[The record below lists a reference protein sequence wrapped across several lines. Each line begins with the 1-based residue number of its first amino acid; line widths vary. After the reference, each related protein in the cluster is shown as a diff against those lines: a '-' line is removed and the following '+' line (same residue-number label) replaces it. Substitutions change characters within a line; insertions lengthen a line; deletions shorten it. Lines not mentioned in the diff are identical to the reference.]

1 MPVSKLPGQ
10 FPLERREFVEWVYCG
25 NVFKT
30 DAILAGMGDKYQEA
44 WRQVV
49 DSYEQRTGQPF
60 EPSKFLELIL
70 GAPKR
75 VSKETKPELVLSK
88 DILAMQRELRA
99 FREKIKE
106 NPLGNFLTNYFVA
119 AYQGLFDKVWNE
131 YSDKPEE
138 VNRLLSGC
146 LEITYDWLTAS
157 GGRPDAP
164 TLDDTIN
171 PSDKST
177 EKQLRQIRVPDWT
190 DEDSGQVR
198 KTIDILTDR
207 FLLEK
212 NNTVNYEE
220 MHGWMMKAPP
230 SKWCDCPI
238 TMWSNFRN
246 YLLRRL
252 ESAAERKDP
261 LAAKT
266 VELMK
271 NVLDSFV
278 EVDKCYNTFKT
289 R

>member
-1 MPVSKLPGQ
+1 M
-10 FPLERREFVEWVYCG
+10 
-25 NVFKT
+25 
-30 DAILAGMGDKYQEA
+30 DDKYQNA

-49 DSYEQRTGQPF
+49 DGYEQRTGQPF

-88 DILAMQRELRA
+88 DILAMQRDLRT

-106 NPLGNFLTNYFVA
+106 NPLGSFLTNYFVT
-119 AYQGLFDKVWNE
+119 AYEGLFDKVWNE

-138 VNRLLSGC
+138 ANRLLSGY
-146 LEITYDWLTAS
+146 LEITYDWLTRQ

-171 PSDKST
+171 PGDEYRK
-177 EKQLRQIRVPDWT
+177 KQLRQIKVPDWT

-198 KTIDILTDR
+198 KTIDIPIDR

-220 MHGWMMKAPP
+220 VHRWMMKAPP
-230 SKWCDCPI
+230 VKWMDCDI
-238 TMWSNFRN
+238 TIWSNFRS

>member
-1 MPVSKLPGQ
+1 MPVSLLKRKL
-10 FPLERREFVEWVYCG
+10 LVERRDYAKRVYCG

-88 DILAMQRELRA
+88 DILAMQRELRI

-106 NPLGNFLTNYFVA
+106 NPLGSFLTNYFVA
-119 AYQGLFDKVWNE
+119 AYDGFFDKVWTE
-131 YSDKPEE
+131 HSDQPEE
-138 VNRLLSGC
+138 ANRLLSGY
-146 LEITYDWLTAS
+146 LEITYDWLTAQ

-171 PSDKST
+171 PYDESMK
-177 EKQLRQIRVPDWT
+177 KRLRQIKIPDWT
-190 DEDSGQVR
+190 DECSEQVK
-198 KTIDILTDR
+198 KTIDIPIDR

-220 MHGWMMKAPP
+220 MHEWMMKAPP